1 MPEFENKGT
10 NSAEGF
16 CMYPDKI
23 KQPWQFF
30 GRRQSRAQEVVVEA
44 SGIEWDG
51 EGKRRPPGRKKEER
65 KRRAC
70 ALLFLCEASDAEEK
84 GLKLV
89 RLI

>member
-1 MPEFENKGT
+1 
-10 NSAEGF
+10 
-16 CMYPDKI
+16 MYPDKI

-70 ALLFLCEASDAEEK
+70 ALLFFMRGLRCGKK

-89 RLI
+89 RPI